1 MNVVCAGRRTRTLF
15 QKMIRIILV
24 TAAVMFSSVLGYHFG
39 QQETELRWTQEREQL
54 LTHQIETLH
63 RKDKEIAQLEKSIGV
78 LNDSALRVR
87 ERDAQ
92 IQRRLQRELGECDR
106 FRRALELSSKTLAEA
121 QSAIDESL
129 KDVPSNS
136 DNGHPRGL
144 KDNPES
150 FR

>member
-15 QKMIRIILV
+15 QKMIRLILII
-24 TAAVMFSSVLGYHFG
+24 AAVLFSGVLGYHFG

-54 LTHQIETLH
+54 LAHQIETLH

-92 IQRRLQRELGECDR
+92 IQRRLQTELRECGR
-106 FRRALELSSKTLAEA
+106 FRRALELSSKTLAECA
-121 QSAIDESL
+121 ERAVSDRRIIERCAIQL
-129 KDVPSNS
+129 
-136 DNGHPRGL
+136 R
-144 KDNPES
+144 
-150 FR
+150 